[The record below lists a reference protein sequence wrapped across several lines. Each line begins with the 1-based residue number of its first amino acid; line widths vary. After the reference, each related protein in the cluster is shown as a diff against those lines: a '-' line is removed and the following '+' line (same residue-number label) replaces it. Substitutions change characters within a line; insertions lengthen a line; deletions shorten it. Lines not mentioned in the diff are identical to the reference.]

1 MGAPAGNGGA
11 VMTTLVWKSDT
22 LNGREHYSSEMMHVC
37 FPAGVGN
44 ITYYASWDWRGT
56 LKPQALLQV
65 VGPRGG
71 LRFINLGKCATIAEA
86 KSICE
91 QHYADGGRLTG
102 GWTRIRRRA
111 RDAPTAETA
120 TATAH

>member
-1 MGAPAGNGGA
+1 MP
-11 VMTTLVWKSDT
+11 TLVWKSDT
-22 LNGREHYSSEMMHVC
+22 LNGREHYSSQMVRVS
-37 FPAGVGN
+37 FPGVSN

-56 LKPQALLQV
+56 LKPQALKV

-71 LRFINLGKCATIAEA
+71 LRFINLGKCTTITEA

-102 GWTRIRRRA
+102 AWRRR
-111 RDAPTAETA
+111 RLESDESGCRPWDDPRVTA
-120 TATAH
+120 